1 MARGQPIKVLRTT
14 RAALNSQA
22 SAAGLLVGE
31 PYLIT
36 DEGRLAIG
44 LSTTTYGD
52 VVLPA
57 DITTAGIAPYL
68 TAYKEKVYTITD
80 GAAFEINPANGTIQ
94 TITLGASRSPAA
106 TNFAAGQS
114 VTLMVNDGTAYTIT
128 WPSVT
133 WVGGSAPTLATS
145 GYTVINLWKVGS
157 TLYGMSSGSVA

>member
-14 RAALNSQA
+14 RANLDSQA

-36 DEGRLAIG
+36 DENRLAVG
-44 LSTTTYGD
+44 LTTGTYGEA
-52 VVLPA
+52 VIPT

-68 TAYKEKVYTITD
+68 TGYKEKVYTITD

-106 TNFAAGQS
+106 TNFVSGQS

-145 GYTVINLWKVGS
+145 GYTVITLWKVGT
-157 TLYGMSSGSVA
+157 TLYGASLGSVA